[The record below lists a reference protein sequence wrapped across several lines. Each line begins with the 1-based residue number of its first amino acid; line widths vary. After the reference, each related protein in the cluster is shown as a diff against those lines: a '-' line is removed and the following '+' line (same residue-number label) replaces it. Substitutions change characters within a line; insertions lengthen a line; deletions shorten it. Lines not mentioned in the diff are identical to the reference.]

1 MTKVK
6 VLRAFPGQDRY
17 FEVDEV
23 VDFNHSFALDRI
35 EQGYV
40 EEVKEGLK
48 ESPTPPREPSEGPA
62 LSIPV
67 KSGGANWFD
76 VALWPPRPNA
86 PEQWKHRAGVT
97 VAKKFQNQQTKKVET
112 TEDMHLTPSQA
123 VSVGSVLQAIGF
135 EGKKLD
141 RDG

>member
-1 MTKVK
+1 MKVK

-17 FEVDEV
+17 FEVGEV
-23 VDFNHSFALDRI
+23 VELNHSLALDLI
-35 EQGYV
+35 GQGRV
-40 EEVKEGLK
+40 EEVKEALK
-48 ESPTPPREPSEGPA
+48 ESTPGEGPA

-67 KSGGANWFD
+67 KSGGTNWFD

-97 VAKKFQNQQTKKVET
+97 VAKKNLNQQTKQVET

-123 VSVGSVLQAIGF
+123 VSLGSILQAIGF

-141 RDG
+141 REAE